1 MGRDHQRAFWS
12 TSQCAD
18 DPTLCHAV
26 HLPLTVGHPLRV
38 ICVVSC
44 VRGQFP
50 VYPSQPTYRR
60 AQVPSVRGIMRPRR
74 TGGSWRRKADG
85 RSYDVPCASH
95 AILASQNAG
104 RPTELATILGGC
116 SGSPNAGR
124 GGLPIRSIKGLAT
137 GLVGASDG
145 LGGRWGCARLAL
157 PGARA
162 LGPLQPPGVDRRV
175 SGCPPIGLLQ
185 NNLLRRG
192 PFSEE
197 PRVRLGSPRGEG
209 SMPVPLPP
217 PVRCLSGWA
226 SHFVAKAATPKP
238 IGRRRAA
245 LHASYGSAGHPAI
258 IPGRQPQGRRGSR
271 SQLKY
276 RKQPH
281 AK

>member
-1 MGRDHQRAFWS
+1 MGRDRQRASWS

-116 SGSPNAGR
+116 SGSPNAAGRLADPVNQGARYGLGR
-124 GGLPIRSIKGLAT
+124 GVGRSWWPLGLRSA
-137 GLVGASDG
+137 
-145 LGGRWGCARLAL
+145 
-157 PGARA
+157 
-162 LGPLQPPGVDRRV
+162 
-175 SGCPPIGLLQ
+175 
-185 NNLLRRG
+185 
-192 PFSEE
+192 
-197 PRVRLGSPRGEG
+197 
-209 SMPVPLPP
+209 
-217 PVRCLSGWA
+217 
-226 SHFVAKAATPKP
+226 
-238 IGRRRAA
+238 
-245 LHASYGSAGHPAI
+245 GSAGGAGFRAATAP
-258 IPGRQPQGRRGSR
+258 RG
-271 SQLKY
+271 
-276 RKQPH
+276 
-281 AK
+281 